1 MPVVEIRLHD
11 VQLSALRKLAADR
24 DVSPGQVIRDCLDA
38 EIRRALKPVKTPN
51 RADERLVAPL
61 RALLADDL
69 AYAQSWDDLNARLHR
84 KGYHLAESGGGAV
97 LLDWPCGRRLCKGS
111 ELGYPYRKLVER
123 FGRLYP
129 ASASAFSRS
138 SPRS

>member
-1 MPVVEIRLHD
+1 MPRVEIQLD
-11 VQLSALRKLAADR
+11 DIQLSALRLLAAER

-38 EIRRALKPVKTPN
+38 EIRRTLKPAKTPN

-69 AYAQSWDDLNARLHR
+69 AFATSWDDLQARLHR
-84 KGYHLAESGGGAV
+84 KGFHLAESGGGLV
-97 LLDWPCGRRLCKGS
+97 LLRWPGGMRLCKGS
-111 ELGYPYRKLVER
+111 ELGYPYRKLTER

-129 ASASAFSRS
+129 ASASAFNRS